1 MIKHGLLNA
10 NAKFLLARMGH
21 RDLLGVTDAGYNT
34 PIGAEVVDL
43 AVLPNIPTMEQVLNG
58 IKEEVAIEKVY
69 LACEIKEWA
78 PDLLEVYN
86 KIFECLG
93 CRTCLGICPTGAV
106 YLKDDQLAYSRSLCV
121 SCGACAD
128 RCPSLAREIVGRV
141 ETVESIFKT
150 ILRDKIFFDMSGGG
164 ITLSGGE
171 PLMQPAFARDL
182 LQKSKS
188 HGIHTAIETCGYAE
202 WGAFEMVECY
212 TDLFLYDVKVVDA
225 DSHHHYTG
233 VRNEKI
239 LNNLMRLRSVFSYS
253 FFSNARYSGD
263 V

>member
-1 MIKHGLLNA
+1 
-10 NAKFLLARMGH
+10 
-21 RDLLGVTDAGYNT
+21 
-34 PIGAEVVDL
+34 
-43 AVLPNIPTMEQVLNG
+43 
-58 IKEEVAIEKVY
+58 
-69 LACEIKEWA
+69 
-78 PDLLEVYN
+78 
-86 KIFECLG
+86 
-93 CRTCLGICPTGAV
+93 
-106 YLKDDQLAYSRSLCV
+106 
-121 SCGACAD
+121 
-128 RCPSLAREIVGRV
+128 
-141 ETVESIFKT
+141 
-150 ILRDKIFFDMSGGG
+150 
-164 ITLSGGE
+164 
-171 PLMQPAFARDL
+171 MQPAFARDL